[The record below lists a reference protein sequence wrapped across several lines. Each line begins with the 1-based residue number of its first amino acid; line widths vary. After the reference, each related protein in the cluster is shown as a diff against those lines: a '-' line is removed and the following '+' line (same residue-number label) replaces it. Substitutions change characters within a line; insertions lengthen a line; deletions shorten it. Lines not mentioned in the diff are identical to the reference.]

1 MIGILT
7 GHIMICGQKVI
18 EAAIPEILVILR
30 SVFKLFPEQ
39 ERMSQDWKART
50 SVRSVWLGSTVLVV

>member
-1 MIGILT
+1 MN
-7 GHIMICGQKVI
+7 CGQQVI
-18 EAAIPEILVILR
+18 GAVFPEILVILR

-39 ERMSQDWKART
+39 EMMSQDWRART